1 MKHIKISPKWAG
13 ACFALVFTTLFCQT
27 LAAQQP
33 LKLIRANSRGVTIR
47 DGYVILNDIWSLSP
61 EVKPDRYHALKSATE
76 KIITFY
82 TDIDSISFRTTPG
95 NTYSFAVLLK
105 GKDTCYT
112 QIVTDGD
119 ISLVKQDKLISRE
132 LLAMDFMVFRDYMER
147 EHAGLYR
154 YRTKAEIDRL
164 FDQGVQSIKGLA
176 EKLDFGKTL
185 MHVISEVRDGHTGTN
200 LSSMILNTYR
210 DSVKLFPL
218 LLYFDKQRAFVRCSK
233 LIEFPIGAE
242 ILSINDKKI
251 EEIKETLFSYLPS
264 DGQIKSKKRHT
275 LNNGSFAFLY
285 RLVFGE
291 SKLFSVD
298 YREQPGGQLKTAS
311 VKASLSKDFDC
322 ELGSANRATKDLQLD
337 HLSDD
342 IALLTIKTF
351 DQGRLSRSKLDFS
364 KFLENTF
371 NELKRKKTDKLI
383 VDLRGNGGGFDEYG
397 SMLYSYITEKDFG
410 YLAAAYR
417 ANDPAPLSNNR
428 NLGIK
433 QPKSNSFKG
442 EIVFLIDGLC
452 FSASAD
458 FCAIA
463 KSNERG
469 KFVGE
474 ETAGAYYGNN
484 SGKTLRLELPNTKIA
499 ITIPKFKY
507 LNDVKKT
514 RYTDR
519 GVMPDYEIIQSLKEV
534 VKERDVQMDFAL
546 TLLKGKKRK
555 FL

>member
-1 MKHIKISPKWAG
+1 MKDIKISPKWAG
-13 ACFALVFTTLFCQT
+13 ACIALVFALFCQI

-33 LKLIRANSRGVTIR
+33 LKLIRANSNAVTIR
-47 DGYVILNDIWSLSP
+47 DGYVILNDTWNLSP

-82 TDIDSISFRTTPG
+82 TDIDSISFKTAPG
-95 NTYSFAVLLK
+95 NTYLFAVLLK

-112 QIVTDGD
+112 QIVTSEG
-119 ISLVKQDKLISRE
+119 ISPVKQDKLISPE

-154 YRTKAEIDRL
+154 YRTKPEIERL
-164 FDQGVQSIKGLA
+164 FDEGMKSIKGPMQR
-176 EKLDFGKTL
+176 LDFGKKL
-185 MHVISEVRDGHTGTN
+185 MHIISEVRDGHTGTN
-200 LSSMILNTYR
+200 LSSMILNAYR

-218 LLYFDKQRAFVRCSK
+218 MLYFDKQSAFVRCSK
-233 LIEFPIGAE
+233 LREFPTGTE
-242 ILSINDKKI
+242 ILSINGKKM
-251 EEIKETLFSYLPS
+251 EEIKEVLFSYLPS

-285 RLVFGE
+285 HLVFGAGD
-291 SKLFSVD
+291 SFSID
-298 YREQPGGQLKTAS
+298 YRKPNGQRKTAS
-311 VKASLSKDFDC
+311 VEASLSKDFDC
-322 ELGSANRATKDLQLD
+322 ELGSFSRPAKDLQLD
-337 HLSDD
+337 YLPGD

-351 DQGRLSRSKLDFS
+351 DQGRLKRSKLDYS
-364 KFLENTF
+364 RFLENTF
-371 NELKRKKTDKLI
+371 NELKDRKADKLI
-383 VDLRGNGGGFDEYG
+383 IDLRGNGGGFDEYG
-397 SMLYSYITEKDFG
+397 SMLYSYVAERDFG
-410 YLAAAYR
+410 YLAAVYR
-417 ANDPAPLSNNR
+417 ANDPEPLSNNR

-433 QPKSNSFKG
+433 QSKFNTFKG

-452 FSASAD
+452 FSAAAD

-463 KSNERG
+463 KSNKRG

-484 SGKTLRLELPNTKIA
+484 SGKTIRLELPNTKIA
-499 ITIPKFKY
+499 IIIPKFKY

-519 GVMPDYEIIQSLKEV
+519 GVMPDYEIIQSLNEV
-534 VKERDVQMDFAL
+534 VTGRDVQMDFAL
-546 TLLKGKKRK
+546 TLLQSKKQ
-555 FL
+555 